1 MTCEQLEQFPCV
13 REFLSLDNELD
24 RFDYAASL
32 ALSSP
37 GLPAEACTEQTR
49 IPACDSG
56 LYFRLSC
63 QDGRILLTAQSR
75 SLFVLGLCVM
85 LAEVVR
91 ACPPQRLAE
100 EEIGLAAL
108 LDRRGLIPPERRRGL
123 AELEARV
130 MSFAKT
136 CP

>member
-13 REFLSLDNELD
+13 REFLSLDNDLD
-24 RFDYAASL
+24 RFDYTASL

-56 LYFRLSC
+56 LYFRLSL

-100 EEIGLAAL
+100 EEIGLARCLTGA
-108 LDRRGLIPPERRRGL
+108 
-123 AELEARV
+123 V
-130 MSFAKT
+130 
-136 CP
+136 

>member
-37 GLPAEACTEQTR
+37 GLPPEACTEQTR

-56 LYFRLSC
+56 LYFRFSY

-85 LAEVVR
+85 LSEVVR
-91 ACPPQRLAE
+91 ECPPQCLARK
-100 EEIGLAAL
+100 EIGLAAL

-123 AELEARV
+123 ADLEARV
-130 MSFAKT
+130 MSFAKK
-136 CP
+136 CS